1 MTERFKGTSP
11 LIALVA
17 YFLNEGIRAV
27 TQRYKRL
34 VMSKKQLNEEADA
47 MDVGNDNTEPNQE
60 VNRDAEAAP
69 QPEAPES
76 LEAQLADAKDRYLRL
91 AADFENFKRRALK
104 EQSELL
110 KYQGEKIVVDML
122 EVLDNLELALSHSSA
137 SQDSLKTGLE
147 MVLKLFVEKLGKWQI
162 RGESSVGAKFDPQK
176 HAAISRVPGAESGVI
191 VGELKKPYYYKD
203 KLIRCGEVIVATA
216 GDEA

>member
-1 MTERFKGTSP
+1 
-11 LIALVA
+11 
-17 YFLNEGIRAV
+17 
-27 TQRYKRL
+27 
-34 VMSKKQLNEEADA
+34 
-47 MDVGNDNTEPNQE
+47 MDVGGDNTQSTQDVTGEECAGPQG
-60 VNRDAEAAP
+60 EAKTT
-69 QPEAPES
+69 S
-76 LEAQLADAKDRYLRL
+76 LEAELADAKDRYLRL

-122 EVLDNLELALSHSSA
+122 DVLDNLELALSHSSA

-147 MVLKLFVEKLGKWQI
+147 MVHKLFVEKLGKWQI
-162 RGESSVGAKFDPQK
+162 RGESGIGAQFDPQK

-203 KLIRCGEVIVATA
+203 KLIRFGEVIVATA
-216 GDEA
+216 ADEA

>member
-1 MTERFKGTSP
+1 
-11 LIALVA
+11 
-17 YFLNEGIRAV
+17 
-27 TQRYKRL
+27 
-34 VMSKKQLNEEADA
+34 
-47 MDVGNDNTEPNQE
+47 MDVGGDNT
-60 VNRDAEAAP
+60 
-69 QPEAPES
+69 QPDQDVTDSSQAGSQDGGKPS
-76 LEAQLADAKDRYLRL
+76 LEAELADAKDRYLRL

-147 MVLKLFVEKLGKWQI
+147 MVHKLFVEKLGKWQI
-162 RGESSVGAKFDPQK
+162 RGESSVGTQFDPQK

-191 VGELKKPYYYKD
+191 VGELKKPFYYKD

-216 GDEA
+216 GDDA